1 MFGFQDPR
9 VQLADCR
16 INAERRAALIKKT
29 NNDNDKNVCLLVQK
43 IQNQTRISLI
53 SVARVFQ

>member
-16 INAERRAALIKKT
+16 INAEGRAALIKK
-29 NNDNDKNVCLLVQK
+29 NK
-43 IQNQTRISLI
+43 
-53 SVARVFQ
+53 